1 MKNFRQNGDI
11 IEVIAPATVVS
22 GDIVAIG
29 GLVGI
34 ANTDAASGAKLN
46 IKTTG
51 VFELAKTSAQAW
63 ATVGLAIYR
72 DASTGLA
79 TTTSSG
85 NTLIGKNIA
94 VAANPSGTGLVRLDG

>member
-1 MKNFRQNGDI
+1 MKNFISTGDI
-11 IEVIAPATVVS
+11 IEVTAPATVAS

-29 GLVGI
+29 ALVGI
-34 ANTDAASGAKLN
+34 ATGDAESGAPLN

-51 VFELAKTSAQAW
+51 VFDLAKTSAQAW

-72 DASTGLA
+72 DSSTGLA

-94 VAANPSGTGLVRLDG
+94 VAANPSGTGRVVL